1 MSAPY
6 FKVGEEVILESKYA
20 PHLNGECTVLEVIK
34 SVRSFNV
41 DTGERKTGNILYKL
55 TIETPNGC
63 HWSQS
68 ALRKKHEGGED
79 FKSLMNNLKSPISQG
94 EVHE

>member
-6 FKVGEEVILESKYA
+6 FKVGEEVILVSLEN
-20 PHLNGECTVLEVIK
+20 PELNGECTIESILRGNFVSDSDGIRMNAYSYVTTIPGTK
-34 SVRSFNV
+34 GSWS
-41 DTGERKTGNILYKL
+41 ER
-55 TIETPNGC
+55 
-63 HWSQS
+63 

-94 EVHE
+94 EVQ